1 MFLLDYAKIYGKV
14 KEDFKMINWDKLA
27 QDYKEDYLKDL
38 ADLISIDSE
47 RNDNESTDE
56 FPLGP
61 GPSKALVKY
70 LEIGKRDGFTV
81 KNLDNL
87 VGYIEYGSGDKT
99 FAILAHADVMP
110 AGEGWDSNP
119 FEMMIKDGKV
129 FGRGAS
135 DDKGPGLAAY
145 YGLKMMKDQG
155 IEPNCK
161 IRFII
166 GTDEESNW
174 TGMKHYFKLEPEP
187 DFGFSPD
194 AQFPVINGEKGNTTF
209 ETTFG
214 TNQEDTADYY
224 LANFDAGL
232 RENMVPRDAFADV
245 KTVFKD
251 QMAEEFSTF
260 MQDRKL
266 DGGSEITEDGI
277 KLHLIGKSAHGMEPR
292 NGVNG
297 GTFLANFLRG
307 YDFSGDAKNFIKF
320 VAEFLHGDSR
330 ANRIGANYTDEIMG
344 DLTMNVGILKFN
356 PTDGGFVNTNFR
368 YPKGISVETIGE
380 HLSQAAKV
388 MDGTVKNTDD
398 MVPHYVD
405 PKDPIVNK
413 LINVYRE
420 RTGKTEAQ
428 PQVVGGG
435 TYGRMMKRGVAFG
448 AEFPWTV
455 NTMHQANEYQV
466 LDDLM
471 LAMAIYGQSI
481 FELGTLEDN

>member
-1 MFLLDYAKIYGKV
+1 MT
-14 KEDFKMINWDKLA
+14 NWDQLA
-27 QDYKEDYLKDL
+27 KDYKEDYLNDL
-38 ADLISIDSE
+38 KELIAIDSE
-47 RNDNESTDE
+47 RNDAEATDE

-61 GPSKALVKY
+61 GPAKGLLKY
-70 LEIGKRDGFTV
+70 LEIGERDGFKV

-87 VGYIEYGSGDKT
+87 VGYIEYGTGDKT
-99 FAILAHADVMP
+99 FAILVHADVMP
-110 AGEGWDSNP
+110 AGEGWNTDP
-119 FEMMIKDGKV
+119 FEMTIKDGKV
-129 FGRGAS
+129 YGRGTS

-174 TGMKHYFKLEPEP
+174 TGMKHYFELEPEP

-194 AQFPVINGEKGNTTF
+194 GQFPVINGEKGNTTF

-214 TNQEDTADYY
+214 NQQDESADYF
-224 LANFDAGL
+224 LADFNAGL
-232 RENMVPRDAFADV
+232 RENMVPRDAFAEI
-245 KTVFKD
+245 KTSFKD

-277 KLHLIGKSAHGMEPR
+277 RLHLIGKSAHGMEPR

-297 GTFLANFLRG
+297 GTFMANFLRG

-330 ANRIGANYTDEIMG
+330 ANRIGASHTDEIMG

-368 YPKGISVETIGE
+368 YPKGITVKEIGD

-388 MDGTVKNTDD
+388 MDGTVENTDD
-398 MVPHYVD
+398 MEAHYVD
-405 PKDPIVNK
+405 PSQPIVNK
-413 LINVYRE
+413 LLNVYRE
-420 RTGKTEAQ
+420 RTGKIDAQ
-428 PQVVGGG
+428 PGVVGGG
-435 TYGRMMKRGVAFG
+435 TYGRLMKYGVAFG
-448 AEFPWTV
+448 ADFPWTE

-466 LDDLM
+466 IDDLL

-481 FELGTLEDN
+481 NELATLE

>member
-47 RNDNESTDE
+47 RNDNEATDE

-61 GPSKALVKY
+61 GPAKALVKY

-214 TNQEDTADYY
+214 TNQEDSADYY

-245 KTVFKD
+245 KTAFKD

-435 TYGRMMKRGVAFG
+435 TYSRMMKRGVAFG

-466 LDDLM
+466 VDDLM